1 MFYRLGKAQE
11 NLRGGSNHPLPLL
24 RQRVKQCFTQ
34 TKTQGANELFVMF
47 GGNERHPKGE
57 AFGKRSFP
65 REARSAEKKKETR
78 DETKYHVTRLMWT
91 VAHWSRKRK

>member
-1 MFYRLGKAQE
+1 M
-11 NLRGGSNHPLPLL
+11 
-24 RQRVKQCFTQ
+24 
-34 TKTQGANELFVMF
+34 TQGANELFVMF

-78 DETKYHVTRLMWT
+78 DETK
-91 VAHWSRKRK
+91 